1 MRMIL
6 FYVLLIFSTVKE
18 RHLLDL
24 GKHTCNRYTEKKPSA
39 EQGGGWG
46 GGRTREAENPSIVIL
61 KEWVFLL
68 LYF

>member
-1 MRMIL
+1 MKMIL

-24 GKHTCNRYTEKKPSA
+24 GKHTCNRHTEKKPSA
-39 EQGGGWG
+39 EQG

>member
-6 FYVLLIFSTVKE
+6 FYVLFFLTVKE

-24 GKHTCNRYTEKKPSA
+24 GTHMQQAHREKNPLQS
-39 EQGGGWG
+39 G